1 VSDKVRFAPDSLLE
15 RDGFETSVPGE
26 RAYGLNLCLSPY
38 ELPFSGAQLL
48 GLKGAHQM
56 KWPALAGLPR
66 VLAESDADPVA
77 VPPGSIEQ
85 NCEVTIKEGMLDE
98 TTLNW

>member
-1 VSDKVRFAPDSLLE
+1 
-15 RDGFETSVPGE
+15 
-26 RAYGLNLCLSPY
+26 
-38 ELPFSGAQLL
+38 
-48 GLKGAHQM
+48 M
-56 KWPALAGLPR
+56 KWLALARLPR

-85 NCEVTIKEGMLDE
+85 NCELTIKEGMLDE

>member
-1 VSDKVRFAPDSLLE
+1 MSFVF
-15 RDGFETSVPGE
+15 
-26 RAYGLNLCLSPY
+26 
-38 ELPFSGAQLL
+38 GAQLL
-48 GLKGAHQM
+48 GLEGAHQM
-56 KWPALAGLPR
+56 RWAALTGLPR

-85 NCEVTIKEGMLDE
+85 NCEVTIKEGVLDE